1 MVKFTGPML
10 MVYCT
15 SYWIWIL
22 QQENRSLPLGIMAG
36 WWPRAMRA
44 LGVNPHP
51 YAPGRPKGPKSSHTP
66 MRVFPP
72 FLHRL
77 AMFHRLNSFD
87 IFSPIFFNVFQ
98 LNGPRIGKSA
108 GNPPIY
114 WRICLARDSKCNHI
128 PYKASGLLGMLIPG
142 RSPHPL
148 ISFLSG
154 FVYRTTTATNCFGG
168 QESQKSMRILTA
180 LGSRNFCGHLPW
192 LPQVPSDF
200 SDPTA
205 SGQTARSQDNK
216 SMTGTARYASVA
228 GSSSFE
234 LPSVSILESRKMSEV
249 RSWGQVGT
257 DEHCPKP
264 LMESYG
270 HDSMIDIQ

>member
-1 MVKFTGPML
+1 
-10 MVYCT
+10 
-15 SYWIWIL
+15 
-22 QQENRSLPLGIMAG
+22 
-36 WWPRAMRA
+36 MRA

-51 YAPGRPKGPKSSHTP
+51 YAGPKRPKSSHTP

-77 AMFHRLNSFD
+77 AMFHRLNSVWH
-87 IFSPIFFNVFQ
+87 IFSEIFQCVSTKYGPI
-98 LNGPRIGKSA
+98 IGKSA
-108 GNPPIY
+108 GKPPIY

-128 PYKASGLLGMLIPG
+128 PYKASGAPG
-142 RSPHPL
+142 DVGTGKVPS
-148 ISFLSG
+148 SA
-154 FVYRTTTATNCFGG
+154 ATNCFGG
-168 QESQKSMRILTA
+168 QESQKSMRLLTV

-192 LPQVPSDF
+192 LPQVPWDF
-200 SDPTA
+200 SGPTA
-205 SGQTARSQDNK
+205 RGQTARSQDNK

-257 DEHCPKP
+257 DEHCPKHP
-264 LMESYG
+264 
-270 HDSMIDIQ
+270 